1 MSRRSQRVVVKTISD
16 KTKTFLD
23 SIDPLDKYGFQ
34 IRPQF
39 YWLPESSNNE
49 IHRLEMNLAMYE
61 QFLLNG
67 SRFPEK
73 TNKARLQDF
82 SRLQALKAKRAA

>member
-1 MSRRSQRVVVKTISD
+1 LGAYRVKELSEQ
-16 KTKTFLD
+16 TKSFLD
-23 SIDPLDKYGFQ
+23 SIDSLDEFGFQ
-34 IRPQF
+34 IRPDL
-39 YWLPESSNNE
+39 YWLPEPIEDE

>member
-1 MSRRSQRVVVKTISD
+1 MKKISQ
-16 KTKTFLD
+16 KTKAFLD
-23 SIDPLDKYGFQ
+23 SINTDDEFGFQ
-34 IRPQF
+34 IRPYF
-39 YWLPESSNNE
+39 YWLPEPKE
-49 IHRLEMNLAMYE
+49 DELHRLEMNLAMYE

-82 SRLQALKAKRAA
+82 TRLQALKAKRAA

>member
-1 MSRRSQRVVVKTISD
+1 VVKFNSF
-16 KTKTFLD
+16 KYFLD
-23 SIDPLDKYGFQ
+23 SINPLDEYGFQ
-34 IRPQF
+34 IRQHF
-39 YWLPESSNNE
+39 YWLPESIDDE
-49 IHRLEMNLAMYE
+49 IIRLEMNLAMYE